1 MAARDRMAEFW
12 VRLSSESDRRGFLN
26 FGTPD
31 NASALGTSAG
41 LGASWVIH
49 HRAKHIRAGVFTRDI
64 QSRDPDEVIF
74 KVKDK
79 QSAIEEQTGK
89 KLVIDLPR
97 DGSRSGRAYVRI
109 TSFDAEDDSTW
120 DETIQEALDAMRV
133 FVEVMGKKI

>member
-12 VRLSSESDRRGFLN
+12 VRLSSSSKRRGFLE

-41 LGASWVIH
+41 VGASWVFH
-49 HRAKHIRAGVFTRDI
+49 HRAQHLRAGVVTKDI
-64 QSRDPDEVIF
+64 KSRNPDEVIF

-79 QSAIEEQTGK
+79 QREIEEQTGK
-89 KLVIDLPR
+89 KLVLDMPR
-97 DGSRSGRAYVRI
+97 EGSPSGRAYVKI

-120 DETIQEALDAMRV
+120 DVTIEEALDSMKV
-133 FVEVMGKKI
+133 FVDNLGKII